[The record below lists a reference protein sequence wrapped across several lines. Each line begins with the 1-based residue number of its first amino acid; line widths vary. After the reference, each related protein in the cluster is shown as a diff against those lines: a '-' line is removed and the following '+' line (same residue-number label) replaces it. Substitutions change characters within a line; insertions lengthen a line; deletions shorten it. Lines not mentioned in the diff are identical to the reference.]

1 MAIFLLK
8 RLAQGL
14 VIVWLTTTITF
25 FLIHAAP
32 GEPFA
37 QLLEDPR
44 STPESIAANR
54 ARYALDRPVIEQYGR
69 FLTNVASGNLGD
81 SFTYQRP
88 VSAVLADAL
97 PVTLLLMATALIL
110 GFAGG
115 ILLGALQGSRAG
127 GWFDRLTG
135 GFAVLVASLP
145 DFWLAMLVVLMFAG
159 S

>member
-25 FLIHAAP
+25 FLVHAAP

-37 QLLEDPR
+37 QQHEDPR

-54 ARYALDRPVIEQYGR
+54 ARFGLDRPVIAQYGY
-69 FLTNVASGNLGD
+69 FVAAVASGNLGD
-81 SFTYQRP
+81 SYTYSRP

-97 PVTLLLMATALIL
+97 PVTLLLMGTALVL
-110 GFAGG
+110 G
-115 ILLGALQGSRAG
+115 
-127 GWFDRLTG
+127 
-135 GFAVLVASLP
+135 
-145 DFWLAMLVVLMFAG
+145 
-159 S
+159 